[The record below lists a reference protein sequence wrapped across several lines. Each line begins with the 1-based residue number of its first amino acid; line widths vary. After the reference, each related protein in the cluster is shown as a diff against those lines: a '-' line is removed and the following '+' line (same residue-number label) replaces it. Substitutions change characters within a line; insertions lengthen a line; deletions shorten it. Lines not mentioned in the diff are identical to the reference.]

1 MIPRIRIQIRGSGVS
16 LLRMRTNTSTWS
28 HGAIEMAGILNRL
41 AAIGFGLAASGAVIS
56 NTLYNGTKTS
66 LLFVRLFLLIAV
78 DGGER
83 VVIFDRFRGVLDSV
97 SGEGT
102 HFLIPWVQKPVFFSI
117 RSKPRNV
124 PVVTGSK
131 GTLAQPT

>member
-1 MIPRIRIQIRGSGVS
+1 
-16 LLRMRTNTSTWS
+16 MRTNAPTWS